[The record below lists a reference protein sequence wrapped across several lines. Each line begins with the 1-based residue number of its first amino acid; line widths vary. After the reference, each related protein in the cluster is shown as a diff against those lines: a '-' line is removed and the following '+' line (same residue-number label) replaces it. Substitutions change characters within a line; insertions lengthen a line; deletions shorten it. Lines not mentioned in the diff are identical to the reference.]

1 MVQCN
6 GPVTGRR
13 KLFWTT
19 QPAACGVQTDCVG
32 DCGSSGLLSYV
43 PEGRTDNART
53 FRTNDYVRSLAL
65 NILLTDGRKEDK
77 ACGYRPGSRGGHW
90 SDSFRTDG
98 LSSGTN
104 VRYLQPQK
112 SINDT
117 VLLVQEHLR
126 VSMQKLVNYGVATAV
141 SVTCT
146 YAGNGIIDA
155 VIIIIGTNGQTSRVG
170 ITGSRLENSWV
181 WGIK

>member
-19 QPAACGVQTDCVG
+19 QPDACGTTENCFG
-32 DCGSSGLLSYV
+32 ECGAPGLVSYI
-43 PEGRTDNART
+43 PLGRTDGGRT

-65 NILLTDGRKEDK
+65 NILLTDGRHEDVP
-77 ACGYRPGSRGGHW
+77 CGYRPGARGGHW
-90 SDSFRTDG
+90 SDSFREDG
-98 LSSGTN
+98 ITSGTN
-104 VRYLQPQK
+104 VRYLKPQK
-112 SINDT
+112 SVSDT
-117 VLLVQEHLR
+117 VKIIQEYLR
-126 VSMQKLVNYGVATAV
+126 NSMQKLVRYGVAT
-141 SVTCT
+141 SVTVECT
-146 YAGNGIIDA
+146 YAGGGVIDA
-155 VIIIIGTNGQTSRVG
+155 VIIIFGTDGLTSRVG

>member
-32 DCGSSGLLSYV
+32 ECGSSGLLSYI
-43 PEGRTDNART
+43 PEGRTDGGRT
-53 FRTNDYVRSLAL
+53 FRTNDFVRGLAL

-90 SDSFRTDG
+90 SDSFREDG
-98 LSSGTN
+98 ITSGTN
-104 VRYLQPQK
+104 VRYLTPQK
-112 SINDT
+112 SVADT
-117 VLLVQEHLR
+117 VKVVQEYMR
-126 VSMQKLVNYGVATAV
+126 DSMNKLVRYGVATAV
-141 SVTCT
+141 EVVCT
-146 YAGNGIIDA
+146 YAGQGVIDA
-155 VIIIIGTNGQTSRVG
+155 IITIFGTDGQTSRVG